1 MNKPKT
7 KPKTKPTL
15 KPTVATGTEG
25 IALQETPKGSEG
37 IFYLVPF
44 PEGWVVRPIRFD
56 ECADPDFGHPGF
68 WEDTVAGVLAKQW
81 HSRVATE
88 YPTPDDLRAELLPL
102 VYAFPRG
109 RITASGRR
117 FIVYYGRNFEP
128 FMKCEWK
135 VVENHFGIRGC
146 SVWEFD
152 EHEQCQELDKERVR
166 EVLHLRD
173 DWKAV

>member
-1 MNKPKT
+1 M
-7 KPKTKPTL
+7 
-15 KPTVATGTEG
+15 
-25 IALQETPKGSEG
+25 
-37 IFYLVPF
+37 
-44 PEGWVVRPIRFD
+44 
-56 ECADPDFGHPGF
+56 
-68 WEDTVAGVLAKQW
+68 
-81 HSRVATE
+81 
-88 YPTPDDLRAELLPL
+88 

-128 FMKCEWK
+128 FMQCERK
-135 VVENHFGIRGC
+135 AVESHFGIQGR

-166 EVLHLRD
+166 EVLHLQD